1 MPGTDGGHRT
11 VRVSDRKRTIGSGEW
26 PLLAEDGD
34 DQHEDFQDK
43 DNLRENDQQEDDQHV
58 KCV

>member
-26 PLLAEDGD
+26 PLLAGD
-34 DQHEDFQDK
+34 DQHED
-43 DNLRENDQQEDDQHV
+43 DQHEDDQQGDGKHGDDQHGDD
-58 KCV
+58 

>member
-34 DQHEDFQDK
+34 DQHDDFQDK
-43 DNLRENDQQEDDQHV
+43 DNLREYDQQEDDQHV
-58 KCV
+58 